1 MLSISDEIAVDG
13 NMLLDREFD
22 PDFRDPNS
30 EEYRQFTEDFEQMVS
45 GISWSK
51 LLRPEIFSIIR
62 PFNQSKFSYVIL

>member
-30 EEYRQFTEDFEQMVS
+30 EAYKQFTKDFEQMVS
-45 GISWSK
+45 GI
-51 LLRPEIFSIIR
+51 
-62 PFNQSKFSYVIL
+62 